1 MAKELERNGADVIV
15 IKENE
20 EIDTNIDP
28 TVKLNENMKLI
39 VFAKTS
45 KIEKMI

>member
-1 MAKELERNGADVIV
+1 MAKELERNGADVIA

-45 KIEKMI
+45 KIAKII